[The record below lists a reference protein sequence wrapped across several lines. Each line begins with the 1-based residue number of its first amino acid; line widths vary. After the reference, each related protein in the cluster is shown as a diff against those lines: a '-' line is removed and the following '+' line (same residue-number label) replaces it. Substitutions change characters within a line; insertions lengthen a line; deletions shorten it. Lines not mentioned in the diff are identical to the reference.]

1 MLKLALQEAVLL
13 PATSAQQGL
22 VGRAGILVGVKE
34 RWEKMFL
41 MSTVR

>member
-1 MLKLALQEAVLL
+1 MLKLVLQEAVLL
-13 PATSAQQGL
+13 QATSAQQGL
-22 VGRAGILVGVKE
+22 VGKAGFLVGVKE